1 MNKEKKTKISII
13 IPFFNEEESIEKF
26 LKKLNKTTLTLK
38 NYVFEYIFIDDGSTD
53 KTLNKLISITKN
65 EPNIRIIELSRNFGK
80 EAALTAGIDLADS
93 EAAILMDSD
102 LEHPPEL
109 IEDMISLWKEG
120 FDIVLAQR
128 EDRSDET
135 FIKKQLANSFYKI
148 FNKLSSTKI
157 PPNVGDFRLMNKAS
171 IEAVRSMTERQRF
184 MKGILSWVGFKCTTI
199 KFKVETRKE
208 GKTKFSLSKLWKLA
222 IEGIISF
229 SNIPLKIWSYL
240 GFIAMLISFFFI
252 IVIIFRT
259 LFFGVIT
266 AGYPSLMVVI
276 IFFGGLQLFS
286 IGILGEYLGRI
297 YLETKERPIYII
309 RKEH

>member
-199 KFKVETRKE
+199 KFKVETRKG

-309 RKEH
+309 RKEY